1 MVIKYDLTMKN
12 GDLTNQIGGDLT
24 INNGEVHEY
33 YIYMYIIGF
42 DFTSRNDGCSWNL
55 AVNNRILESLPTKTE
70 VSASK
75 KM

>member
-12 GDLTNQIGGDLT
+12 EDLTNQIGGDLT

>member
-12 GDLTNQIGGDLT
+12 EDLTNQIGGDLT
-24 INNGEVHEY
+24 INNGDVHEY
-33 YIYMYIIGF
+33 YIYIYIIGF

-55 AVNNRILESLPTKTE
+55 AVNNRILEFLPTKTE

>member
-1 MVIKYDLTMKN
+1 MKN
-12 GDLTNQIGGDLT
+12 EDLTNQIGGDLT